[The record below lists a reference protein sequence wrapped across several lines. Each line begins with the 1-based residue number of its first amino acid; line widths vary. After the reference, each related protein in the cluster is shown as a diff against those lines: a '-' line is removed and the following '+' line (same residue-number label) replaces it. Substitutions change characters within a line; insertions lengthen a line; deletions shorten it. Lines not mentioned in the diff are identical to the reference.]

1 MDLISGIT
9 LADRMRKLKYKH
21 GLEDMIAL
29 QIKTYAYDD
38 LELPTAYDAYKEQIL
53 NSNLDEEI
61 KHKAIDTLLTIKPIK
76 KLCHFDFHLENIM
89 YDGQKYIIID
99 WVNAK
104 LGNPLMDIA
113 RSYIIFKQYVKR
125 LANKYL
131 RLMTK
136 EMNIDVTEVYRVLPL
151 MAALRMLEHI
161 DEAFNLELKTMIF
174 QDYQGV

>member
-1 MDLISGIT
+1 
-9 LADRMRKLKYKH
+9 
-21 GLEDMIAL
+21 
-29 QIKTYAYDD
+29 
-38 LELPTAYDAYKEQIL
+38 
-53 NSNLDEEI
+53 
-61 KHKAIDTLLTIKPIK
+61 
-76 KLCHFDFHLENIM
+76 M